1 MNGIC
6 LEIRAYSWQQSAPV
20 NCSMGS
26 QCCEHCSVI
35 SHSAV
40 VFTGDFQ
47 FRAVLSKVV
56 VVFMYRSL
64 CRYVFS
70 GSRISSSKETCHLT
84 SFY

>member
-1 MNGIC
+1 MEFV
-6 LEIRAYSWQQSAPV
+6 LRYEHTV
-20 NCSMGS
+20 GS
-26 QCCEHCSVI
+26 SLHLLIALWDLSVVSTAVV